1 MTPFSYESRQE
12 IGRREKWQC
21 SCGRSFRDGWMV
33 QASHYDHDKSSDHY
47 DDPDNGT
54 ISCITCH
61 LRNHIELMLEDNC
74 AWSYN
79 SVRLLVLG
87 AWNNGLHTR
96 RYYES
101 DPDQLERDRYEI
113 IDILD
118 SYGLDKDQFLG

>member
-1 MTPFSYESRQE
+1 
-12 IGRREKWQC
+12 
-21 SCGRSFRDGWMV
+21 MV
-33 QASHYDHDKSSDHY
+33 QASHYDHDKNKEWY
-47 DDPDNGT
+47 DNPDNGT
-54 ISCITCH
+54 ISCISCH

-96 RYYES
+96 KYYES

-118 SYGLDKDQFLG
+118 GYGLDKDQFLG